1 MKSTIGILGILF
13 FGLVC
18 LGCSS
23 EPRRWYKTGATAAT
37 YEREKSDCEDA
48 LIEAPPG
55 GAKGANYSFETCM
68 ESKGWVVL
76 EEPAM

>member
-1 MKSTIGILGILF
+1 MKPTNCVLGILF

-18 LGCSS
+18 LGCS
-23 EPRRWYKTGATAAT
+23 EPKHWYKSGATAAT
-37 YEREKSDCEDA
+37 YERDKSDCEDM

-68 ESKGWVVL
+68 ESKGWVVI
-76 EEPAM
+76 EKGAM